1 MKLII
6 LEYDRI
12 EISSI
17 DGVKIIEKD
26 NNEDSIIN
34 FSDFVIKCGSINA
47 SNLNLDGI
55 KIVETNKTDETDE

>member
-1 MKLII
+1 MKFII

-12 EISSI
+12 EISSN

-34 FSDFVIKCGSINA
+34 FSDFVIKCGSIHA

-55 KIVETNKTDETDE
+55 KIVETDKTDE

>member
-1 MKLII
+1 MII
-6 LEYDRI
+6 LQYDRI

-34 FSDFVIKCGSINA
+34 FSDFVIKCSSINA
-47 SNLNLDGI
+47 SNLNSDGI
-55 KIVETNKTDETDE
+55 KIVETEE

>member
-1 MKLII
+1 MII
-6 LEYDRI
+6 LQYDRI

-34 FSDFVIKCGSINA
+34 FSDFVIKCGSIHA

-55 KIVETNKTDETDE
+55 KIVETDKTDE

>member
-1 MKLII
+1 MKFII

-12 EISSI
+12 EISSN

-34 FSDFVIKCGSINA
+34 FSDFVIKCGSIHA
-47 SNLNLDGI
+47 SNLNLDGS
-55 KIVETNKTDETDE
+55 KIVETDKTDK

>member
-1 MKLII
+1 MII
-6 LEYDRI
+6 LQYDGI
-12 EISSI
+12 EISSN

-34 FSDFVIKCGSINA
+34 FSDFVIKYGSIHA

-55 KIVETNKTDETDE
+55 KIVKTDKTDE